1 MKKSLLIILFGLTLS
16 LQAQFRDELNKPADI
31 KSGILNDNSS
41 SLFGFINPDNFKM
54 SHTFEASFQSFGGF
68 GNLALTTYTNSMF
81 YKFNDQLNIQA
92 DISLVNSPFNS
103 FSKEF
108 SNQLNGL
115 YLSRAQINYKPSENT
130 SIILQFRSIPGGYYS
145 PYYNDYNPFYRSSLF
160 DNRWDEKEK

>member
-1 MKKSLLIILFGLTLS
+1 
-16 LQAQFRDELNKPADI
+16 
-31 KSGILNDNSS
+31 
-41 SLFGFINPDNFKM
+41 
-54 SHTFEASFQSFGGF
+54 
-68 GNLALTTYTNSMF
+68 
-81 YKFNDQLNIQA
+81 
-92 DISLVNSPFNS
+92 VNSPFNS

>member
-1 MKKSLLIILFGLTLS
+1 MKKLLFIIFFVSFIAING
-16 LQAQFRDELNKPADI
+16 QFRDELNKPTDI

-41 SLFGFINPDNFKM
+41 NWFGFFNPDNFKM
-54 SHTFEASFQSFGGF
+54 NHTFDVSFQSFGGF

-92 DISLVNSPFNS
+92 DISLVNSPYNS

-108 SNQLNGL
+108 SNRLNGL

-130 SIILQFRSIPGGYYS
+130 SIILQYRSIPGGYYS
-145 PYYNDYNPFYRSSLF
+145 PYYYDYNPFYRSLWN